1 VSPRSPN
8 DQGPHR
14 QDSSWGAGPVV
25 CARRM
30 AGVERVLRGGVLCA
44 GWRGGMYERAVSGTR
59 PGLRSGFVAAP
70 SVVSSADS
78 ARGLGCVPDSWRTR
92 SAAVVC
98 GTCDRS
104 VSPIGGA
111 MGPLM
116 RTLTRLV
123 EHRRGCLR
131 STHEAHAPLMGST
144 YHDPST
150 SSPTGTKPT
159 PIPRQA
165 RPTRIGYAFADR
177 LLTYPH
183 ASNLS
188 VSRLPALRIVG
199 CGGGVQSVP
208 GIVGSVV
215 GRRPNTGARLGRL
228 INQNSHVIW
237 VP

>member
-1 VSPRSPN
+1 MSPRSPN

-30 AGVERVLRGGVLCA
+30 GGVERVLRGGVLCA
-44 GWRGGMYERAVSGTR
+44 GWRWGMCERAVSGTR

-78 ARGLGCVPDSWRTR
+78 ARGLGCVPASWRTR

-123 EHRRGCLR
+123 ERGRGCPR
-131 STHEAHAPLMGST
+131 STHGAHAPFIGPRAT
-144 YHDPST
+144 IHARN
-150 SSPTGTKPT
+150 SPTGTKPT
-159 PIPRQA
+159 PIPCQA
-165 RPTRIGYAFADR
+165 RPTRIGCTHADR
-177 LLTYPH
+177 LC
-183 ASNLS
+183 
-188 VSRLPALRIVG
+188 VRG
-199 CGGGVQSVP
+199 
-208 GIVGSVV
+208 
-215 GRRPNTGARLGRL
+215 
-228 INQNSHVIW
+228 
-237 VP
+237 

>member
-1 VSPRSPN
+1 MSPRSPN

-44 GWRGGMYERAVSGTR
+44 GWRWGMCERAVSGTR

-78 ARGLGCVPDSWRTR
+78 ARGLGCVPASWRTR
-92 SAAVVC
+92 SATVVC

-111 MGPLM
+111 TGPLM

-123 EHRRGCLR
+123 ERGRGCLRSTHGAYAPLTRPTLHSRGPR
-131 STHEAHAPLMGST
+131 STHEAHAPLMG
-144 YHDPST
+144 
-150 SSPTGTKPT
+150 PTLHSWGPRTT
-159 PIPRQA
+159 IPAQA
-165 RPTRIGYAFADR
+165 RRRAQ
-177 LLTYPH
+177 
-183 ASNLS
+183 SQ
-188 VSRLPALRIVG
+188 LRFRA
-199 CGGGVQSVP
+199 
-208 GIVGSVV
+208 
-215 GRRPNTGARLGRL
+215 RRDPRG
-228 INQNSHVIW
+228 
-237 VP
+237 

>member
-1 VSPRSPN
+1 MSPRSPN
-8 DQGPHR
+8 NQGPHR

-30 AGVERVLRGGVLCA
+30 GGVERVLRGGVLCA
-44 GWRGGMYERAVSGTR
+44 EWRWGMYERAVSGTR

-78 ARGLGCVPDSWRTR
+78 ARGLGCVPASWRTR

-123 EHRRGCLR
+123 ERGRGCLR
-131 STHEAHAPLMGST
+131 STHGTYAPLTRPTLHSWDLRSTHEAHVPRSQHKLADGHKANSDSAPGAT
-144 YHDPST
+144 H
-150 SSPTGTKPT
+150 
-159 PIPRQA
+159 
-165 RPTRIGYAFADR
+165 ADR
-177 LLTYPH
+177 L
-183 ASNLS
+183 
-188 VSRLPALRIVG
+188 R
-199 CGGGVQSVP
+199 
-208 GIVGSVV
+208 
-215 GRRPNTGARLGRL
+215 ARG
-228 INQNSHVIW
+228 
-237 VP
+237 

>member
-1 VSPRSPN
+1 MSPHSPN

-30 AGVERVLRGGVLCA
+30 AGVEQVLRGGVLCA

-59 PGLRSGFVAAP
+59 PGLRSRFVAAP

-78 ARGLGCVPDSWRTR
+78 ARGLGCVPASWRTR

-123 EHRRGCLR
+123 ERGRGCPR
-131 STHEAHAPLMGST
+131 STHGAHAPLMGSTYHSRGPRSTHGVHVPLMGST

-150 SSPTGTKPT
+150 SAPTGTKPT

-165 RPTRIGYAFADR
+165 RPTRIGCAHADR
-177 LLTYPH
+177 LC
-183 ASNLS
+183 
-188 VSRLPALRIVG
+188 VRG
-199 CGGGVQSVP
+199 
-208 GIVGSVV
+208 
-215 GRRPNTGARLGRL
+215 
-228 INQNSHVIW
+228 
-237 VP
+237 

>member
-1 VSPRSPN
+1 MRS
-8 DQGPHR
+8 R
-14 QDSSWGAGPVV
+14 FA
-25 CARRM
+25 
-30 AGVERVLRGGVLCA
+30 
-44 GWRGGMYERAVSGTR
+44 
-59 PGLRSGFVAAP
+59 AAP

-78 ARGLGCVPDSWRTR
+78 ARGLGCVPGSWRTC
-92 SAAVVC
+92 SAAVAC

-104 VSPIGGA
+104 VSPIGGT

-123 EHRRGCLR
+123 ERGRGCPR
-131 STHEAHAPLMGST
+131 STHGAHAPLMGPA

-150 SSPTGTKPT
+150 SSPTSTKPT
-159 PIPRQA
+159 PIPCQA

-199 CGGGVQSVP
+199 CGRWCSKRP
-208 GIVGSVV
+208 GDRGQCRGTTTEHRSSPWAPHLPKLA
-215 GRRPNTGARLGRL
+215 RNSGARTFCSTPKTLQFQRCDF
-228 INQNSHVIW
+228 NV
-237 VP
+237 

>member
-1 VSPRSPN
+1 MSPHSPN

-25 CARRM
+25 CARRI
-30 AGVERVLRGGVLCA
+30 AGVEQVLRGGVLCA

-78 ARGLGCVPDSWRTR
+78 ARGLGCVPGSWRTR
-92 SAAVVC
+92 SATVVC

-123 EHRRGCLR
+123 ERGRGCLRSTHGTYAPLTRPTLHSWGPR

-165 RPTRIGYAFADR
+165 RPTRIGCAHADR
-177 LLTYPH
+177 LC
-183 ASNLS
+183 
-188 VSRLPALRIVG
+188 VRG
-199 CGGGVQSVP
+199 
-208 GIVGSVV
+208 
-215 GRRPNTGARLGRL
+215 
-228 INQNSHVIW
+228 
-237 VP
+237 